1 MSMTDSIADMLT
13 RIRNAQKSRL
23 VSMFVPHSKLKIAIL
38 EVLKEEGY
46 VAAYNVV
53 ENKSNMRTIEVDLKY
68 SVEGRPAIREI
79 KKVSTPGKRI
89 YSAVND
95 LADYYSGMGI
105 YILSTSKGV
114 ISDRQARQLG
124 IGGEV
129 ICKVF

>member
-1 MSMTDSIADMLT
+1 MSMTDTIADMLT

-23 VSMFVPHSKLKIAIL
+23 ISMVVPHSKLKIAVL
-38 EVLKEEGY
+38 EVLEEEGY
-46 VAAYNVV
+46 VGAYTVV
-53 ENKSNMRTIEVDLKY
+53 KNAKNMPIIEVDLKY
-68 SVEGRPAIREI
+68 SVEGKPAIREI

-124 IGGEV
+124 VGGEV

>member
-1 MSMTDSIADMLT
+1 MSMTDTIADMLT

-23 VSMFVPHSKLKIAIL
+23 ISMVVPHSKLKIAVL
-38 EVLKEEGY
+38 EVLEEEGY
-46 VAAYNVV
+46 VGAYKVV
-53 ENKSNMRTIEVDLKY
+53 KNAKNMPIIEVDLKY
-68 SVEGRPAIREI
+68 SVEGKPAIREI

-124 IGGEV
+124 VGGEV

>member
-1 MSMTDSIADMLT
+1 MSMTDTIADMLT

-23 VSMFVPHSKLKIAIL
+23 ISMVVPHSKLKIAVL
-38 EVLKEEGY
+38 EVLEEEGY
-46 VAAYNVV
+46 VGAYKIV
-53 ENKSNMRTIEVDLKY
+53 ENAKNMRIIEVDLKY
-68 SVEGRPAIREI
+68 SVEGKPAIREI

-95 LADYYSGMGI
+95 LEDYYSGMGI

-114 ISDRQARQLG
+114 ISDRRARQLG
-124 IGGEV
+124 VGGEV